1 MTAQI
6 GDTILYEGNKYIM
19 ASEPPLSGTVL
30 DKFEIRFIS
39 GFTACWRGYLAEWEI
54 VDNKLF
60 LNKVSGN
67 AEVTDLIKYREEKLR
82 LRKLLKQGIIT
93 PQENGK
99 MLRDIKK
106 GLTETKQMDLQ
117 FLFGSEIPVFAEWIS
132 GTIRVPMGKLLEYIH
147 MDYVSVYEEDMYL
160 YFINGILTDKKIKN
174 NRPAK
179 Q

>member
-6 GDTILYEGNKYIM
+6 GDKLVYEGKVYIM
-19 ASEPPLSGTVL
+19 ASEPSLSGKDL
-30 DKFEIRFIS
+30 DKYEIRIITGS
-39 GFTACWRGYLAEWEI
+39 TACWRGYDAEWEI

-60 LNKVSGN
+60 LKEVSGTV
-67 AEVTDLIKYREEKLR
+67 EVVDLVKYREEKLR

-106 GLTETKQMDLQ
+106 ELAEEKELDLQ
-117 FLFGSEIPVFAEWIS
+117 FLFGSKTPVFAKWFS
-132 GTIRVPMGKLLEYIH
+132 GIIRVPMGEILEYIH
-147 MDYVSVYEEDMYL
+147 MGYCSLYEEDMYL
-160 YFINGILTDKKIKN
+160 YFIHGILTDKMIKN